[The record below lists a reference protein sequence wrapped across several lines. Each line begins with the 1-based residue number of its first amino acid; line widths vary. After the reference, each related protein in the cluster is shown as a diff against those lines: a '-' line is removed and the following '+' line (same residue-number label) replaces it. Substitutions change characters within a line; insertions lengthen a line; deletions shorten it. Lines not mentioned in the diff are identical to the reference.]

1 VSGQNQ
7 ALAVLTTDK
16 EPPVL
21 NRRLGGT
28 QNWSRYFGEWI
39 NLLPIRNS
47 TYLYHK
53 LLKIQ

>member
-1 VSGQNQ
+1 VSGQNH
-7 ALAVLTTDK
+7 ALATLTPDK

-21 NRRLGGT
+21 NRRLGGA

-47 TYLYHK
+47 TYLYCK
-53 LLKIQ
+53 LPKIW